1 MKKNLQITLGIIILI
16 ILGVVIYLTKVS
28 TPAVPTQQATN
39 TTPESIIGCYVAHLS
54 KDVYS
59 LSITS
64 QQGELVQGTLSFNN
78 FEKDSSHGTFAG
90 SYKDGILLGDYSFS
104 SEGMDS
110 VMQVI
115 FKKQGTG
122 FVRGYGPVDSQ
133 GTHFTDMSAITYD
146 QSALFASSSDGC
158 TPVVTTTPTVNT
170 EDSVVMGDTNTINTV
185 EITFNK
191 VTQDNRC
198 PTDAVCIIAGTATA
212 NLKLTHGT
220 KSVTKDIVA
229 EGAPY
234 TFDGYSISVTHISP
248 DKKAGKAIDP
258 KTYVIRVSVTK
269 I

>member
-1 MKKNLQITLGIIILI
+1 MNKNLQITLGIILLVV
-16 ILGVVIYLTKVS
+16 LGGAIYFSKTHTPS
-28 TPAVPTQQATN
+28 TSTGTA
-39 TTPESIIGCYVAHLS
+39 TTPDSIIGCYVAHLS

-64 QQGELVQGTLSFNN
+64 QQGELVRGTLAFNN
-78 FEKDSSHGTFAG
+78 YQKDSSHGTFVG

-110 VMQVI
+110 VMQVT
-115 FKKQGTG
+115 FKKQGNG

-146 QSALFASSSDGC
+146 QSAVFAPSSDGC
-158 TPVVTTTPTVNT
+158 APVATTPSVNT
-170 EDSVVMGDTNTINTV
+170 EDSVVVGDTNTINGV
-185 EITFNK
+185 SVTFNK

-198 PTDAVCIIAGTATA
+198 PVDAVCIIAGTATA

-220 KSVTKDIVA
+220 QSVTKDFVVQA
-229 EGAPY
+229 APY
-234 TFDGYSISVTHISP
+234 TFDGYSISVTDISP
-248 DKKAGKAIDP
+248 DKKAAKAIDP
-258 KTYVIRVSVTK
+258 KTYVIRVRVTK